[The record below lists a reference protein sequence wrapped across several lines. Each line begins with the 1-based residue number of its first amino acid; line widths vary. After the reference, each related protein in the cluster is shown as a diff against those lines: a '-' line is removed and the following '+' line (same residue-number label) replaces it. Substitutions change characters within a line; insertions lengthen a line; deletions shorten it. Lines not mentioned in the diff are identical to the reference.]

1 MELLDDA
8 LTNTNN
14 AFSVPNFGNFS
25 IQNVKSEIV
34 FVTWI
39 FREIDFCTLFGR
51 LQTAIM
57 DKHLKVGNT
66 DFMRYCTRSVHT

>member
-25 IQNVKSEIV
+25 IQNVEIIKN
-34 FVTWI
+34 FYATWI
-39 FREIDFCTLFGR
+39 FREIDVCTFGEFK
-51 LQTAIM
+51 LPLWTN
-57 DKHLKVGNT
+57 L
-66 DFMRYCTRSVHT
+66 